1 MADFEVLRGKV
12 KKLLDAN
19 DASPE
24 IEKLPVSSFDLDLT
38 NRDQKLKAGRDICE
52 NLRLELEHNI
62 SETRRVS
69 KWIREVF
76 WDPQQ
81 VLGKCLFAI
90 LGTIQVTNY
99 PEVSEATDEKYHFQ
113 WANFC
118 QKTAYDILEDDKFEP
133 WRIYTAEGLQVELN
147 KKQKV
152 YCEHERR
159 LDLLLE
165 NDDDQEELE
174 EEKVAIVKADLEE
187 QRAMQGKSGYF
198 FY

>member
-12 KKLLDAN
+12 KKLLDTN

-69 KWIREVF
+69 KWIHKVF

-90 LGTIQVTNY
+90 FGTIQVTNY
-99 PEVSEATDEKYHFQ
+99 PEFSEATDEKYHFQ

-118 QKTAYDILEDDKFEP
+118 KKTAYDILENDKFEP
-133 WRIYTAEGLQVELN
+133 WRIYTAEELQVELH

-152 YCEHERR
+152 YYEHERR

-174 EEKVAIVKADLEE
+174 EEKIAIVKADLEE
-187 QRAMQGKSGYF
+187 QRAMQGKSRCF
-198 FY
+198 L